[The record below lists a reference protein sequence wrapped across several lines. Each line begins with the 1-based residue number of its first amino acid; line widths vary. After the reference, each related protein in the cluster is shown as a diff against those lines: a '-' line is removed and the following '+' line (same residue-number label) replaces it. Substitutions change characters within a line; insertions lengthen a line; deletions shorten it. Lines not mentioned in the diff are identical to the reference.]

1 MYICYYS
8 QPLLLSGTA
17 GSKGLLFVLA
27 VFSPSRLQI
36 CDTTTLGGWTVFLL
50 PFECARNPADAS
62 KRRNRKG
69 VSVDRTTHRKQKGF
83 KFGNL
88 FKKSSTSPPPPTPQ
102 LSKCVALPTSA
113 ILATDDALAV
123 SHRRAVSD
131 LVIIASG
138 SPPISPFTRPP
149 PQTPD
154 SGINQP
160 SAASL
165 FDSSSS
171 STFASSKMYSGSVDS
186 AAGTTSFTS
195 NRFSWP
201 KSSSSSSSE
210 ASSLSTALSNNLRL
224 TASGSTAASG
234 NSLFTSP
241 PKSSAC
247 TNASVS
253 GNELPT
259 TSTPQRLPRFVAGT
273 TIAEED
279 EEAEEATGEGIE
291 VPIAVT
297 AQPLPPDST
306 TFTPIG
312 EVDTGF
318 AATVAQVSRRTG
330 TSAQELYARM
340 KEVRRRPEDVRNR
353 LRGQAD
359 AVVSSSTNNN
369 GNSVSYGSTGTSKRL
384 SLPASLHLP
393 PHLRQKAIQLLEEP
407 MSRRERR
414 LSLSEIGFGKLQSYA
429 KLDLLGQGTYA
440 TVYKGRSLLTENL
453 VALKEIRLEHEEGAP
468 CTAIREVSLLRD
480 LRHANIVTLHDI
492 IHTEKSLTLVFEYLQ
507 RDLKQYLHEC
517 HNLMHPE
524 NVRIFLYQLLRGLAF
539 CHARRILHRDLKP
552 QNLLIND
559 RGDLKLADFGL
570 ARAKSIPIKTYSNEV
585 VTLCGKSALT
595 GEPWLLFRISGVDR
609 DHLHYACAR
618 IWVRAWLRAP
628 QHPNRSN
635 RRYRPPDV
643 LLGST
648 EYSTHIDM
656 WGVGCIFF
664 EMATG
669 WPLFPGSTV
678 EEELTLIFKRLGTPT
693 EDSWPGVTTHPHF
706 SKALTYGPYPP
717 VGRFPLSPQFSPSG
731 QALLSKL
738 LVYPGPRRISA
749 AEALKHAYFSR
760 PLTATTSSVG
770 DVIRGLPLETLA
782 NLPDC
787 ASIFEVPGIRLHRDP
802 GIAPQV
808 PSSNH
813 HSHYH
818 HRTNGSASYRNSMP
832 VVYNEFNNQL
842 RQSQVHQQ
850 QPCLHRQAGPPPP
863 LPPHQSGGGVPV
875 AFVTGG
881 TSAYQRPIS
890 VASTNAVRPPV
901 IAPRCYLPNQNGMGG
916 STIMGYAPGVFL
928 NCDSK
933 QSSSTTSS
941 EHHAPSSNLFG
952 QYLSHQQFHNGTGG
966 GGIGAAPLPYNTRVI
981 GGFYG
986 DRRKSMLS

>member
-1 MYICYYS
+1 M
-8 QPLLLSGTA
+8 
-17 GSKGLLFVLA
+17 
-27 VFSPSRLQI
+27 R
-36 CDTTTLGGWTVFLL
+36 
-50 PFECARNPADAS
+50 
-62 KRRNRKG
+62 
-69 VSVDRTTHRKQKGF
+69 HRKQKGF

-102 LSKCVALPTSA
+102 LPTCVALPTSVISA
-113 ILATDDALAV
+113 ADDALAV

-131 LVIIASG
+131 LVIITSG
-138 SPPISPFTRPP
+138 SPPISPFMQQP

-160 SAASL
+160 SAASP
-165 FDSSSS
+165 FYSSSS

-224 TASGSTAASG
+224 TANGSTAASG

-247 TNASVS
+247 TGASV
-253 GNELPT
+253 GGTEVPT
-259 TSTPQRLPRFVAGT
+259 TSTPQRLPRFVAGA

-279 EEAEEATGEGIE
+279 EEAEEATGEGNGAT
-291 VPIAVT
+291 VAMAAP
-297 AQPLPPDST
+297 PLPPDST
-306 TFTPIG
+306 TISPVG
-312 EVDTGF
+312 EVDAGF

-353 LRGQAD
+353 LRGQAN
-359 AVVSSSTNNN
+359 AVVSSSSGSN
-369 GNSVSYGSTGTSKRL
+369 GNSISYGTTGTSKRL

-585 VTLCGKSALT
+585 VTL
-595 GEPWLLFRISGVDR
+595 W
-609 DHLHYACAR
+609 
-618 IWVRAWLRAP
+618 
-628 QHPNRSN
+628 
-635 RRYRPPDV
+635 YRPPDV

-693 EDSWPGVTTHPHF
+693 ETSWPGVTTHPHF

-717 VGRFPLSPQFSPSG
+717 VGRFPLSPQFSSSG

-760 PLTATTSSVG
+760 PLTATTSSGGGVSG
-770 DVIRGLPLETLA
+770 GLPLETLA
-782 NLPDC
+782 ILPDC
-787 ASIFEVPGIRLHRDP
+787 ASIFDVPGVRLHRDP
-802 GIAPQV
+802 GIASQI

-818 HRTNGSASYRNSMP
+818 HRTNGSAGYRNSMP
-832 VVYNEFNNQL
+832 VVYNEFNNQSK
-842 RQSQVHQQ
+842 QSQVHQQ
-850 QPCLHRQAGPPPP
+850 PYLHRQAGPPPP
-863 LPPHQSGGGVPV
+863 LPPHQSGGGVP
-875 AFVTGG
+875 ATFVTGG
-881 TSAYQRPIS
+881 TSAHQRP
-890 VASTNAVRPPV
+890 VPVVSTNAVRPPV
-901 IAPRCYLPNQNGMGG
+901 IAPRCYLPNQNGISGG
-916 STIMGYAPGVFL
+916 TVTGYAPRVFL

-933 QSSSTTSS
+933 QSSSTISS
-941 EHHAPSSNLFG
+941 QHHAPSSSLFG

-966 GGIGAAPLPYNTRVI
+966 GGGGGIGVAPLPYSTRAI
-981 GGFYG
+981 GDLYD